1 MTLEELTRQQEA
13 LRREVVHLTFLTHG
27 PDAAP
32 FLSMEKDAPERAF
45 FMHLEEQLAEKKAQL
60 HALDTRIAK
69 ASSPVS
75 RFREE
80 SRQWLGIIWICAV
93 LLLAAALILGMF
105 WEDPQAKLL
114 GVCALLMFLWALW
127 ASFSPD
133 P

>member
-13 LRREVVHLTFLTHG
+13 LRREIVHLTFLTHG

-45 FMHLEEQLAEKKAQL
+45 FTHLEEQLAEKKAQL
-60 HALDTRIAK
+60 HTLDTRIAK

-80 SRQWLGIIWICAV
+80 SRQWLGIIRICAV
-93 LLLAAALILGMF
+93 LMLAATLAFGIVR
-105 WEDPQAKLL
+105 ESPAVKLL
-114 GVCALLMFLWALW
+114 GVCTLLMFLWALW
-127 ASFSPD
+127 ASFSSD